1 MTSHRGHQ
9 PPSSSHITARRS
21 TAKDTKDGWLL
32 QVIIARDGRFFREKG
47 DCWYRRVIC
56 ASTKILLLLWET
68 FNTIK
73 KPRATCPLYVRT
85 RCPAPATPAPG
96 PGGPWPLGWATR
108 AAASLLSI
116 FDISLPSIVTAA
128 PPHQGT
134 SQGGPRTCKQSL
146 YCVYVP
152 INCRQRC
159 LKWKSV

>member
-9 PPSSSHITARRS
+9 FLSSSHIMARRS
-21 TAKDTKDGWLL
+21 TTKYTKDGWLL
-32 QVIIARDGRFFREKG
+32 LKTVDYCGNY
-47 DCWYRRVIC
+47 WYRRVIC
-56 ASTKILLLLWET
+56 ASTKILLSLWET

>member
-9 PPSSSHITARRS
+9 PPSSSHITARREMRKIRK
-21 TAKDTKDGWLL
+21 TDDYYRWLL
-32 QVIIARDGRFFREKG
+32 RETG
-47 DCWYRRVIC
+47 DSSERRVIVDTDGWFVWVHKYC
-56 ASTKILLLLWET
+56 IIWET

-146 YCVYVP
+146 YFVYVP
-152 INCRQRC
+152 INCRPRC